1 MEAKAFAASVAVAC
15 GFVMHID
22 NANKPLGHCST

>member
-15 GFVMHID
+15 GFVIHID
-22 NANKPLGHCST
+22 NVDMLLGHFNT